1 MAERLLEVSNLVKHF
16 PVGRRRT
23 VKAINDVSFHID
35 RGETLALVGESG
47 SGKTTVGRCIL
58 RLIEPTEGRI
68 TFDGAQV
75 DTMSAD
81 QLRALRPR
89 VQMVF
94 QEPYDSLNPRMR
106 IRKIVEE
113 PILLGSDMTPAQR
126 HDRVAEVLEM
136 VRLGAD
142 SMDKYPHQF
151 SAGEQQRIG
160 IARAIATQ
168 PELVVLDEPTSALD
182 VSVRAEILDLLTD
195 LQEDLALSYLLISHD
210 LTACAASATAW
221 RSCIS
226 ARSWSAAIRT
236 TCSSNP
242 CTRTAGRCSPRCCTP
257 IPASSFR
264 ASCSAAKFRDR
275 PAAGVPPPRPLP
287 WAVDDCNDAYPDAEE
302 LLPGRQ
308 VACFRARE
316 MNALNGG
323 CGRRTAPAP
332 LRHEWF
338 QTLTGGSGLR
348 LLELAHGLS
357 STSSP
362 PRRAPSWMR
371 WADRRRSSGR
381 LADGRSMD
389 CAVL

>member
-16 PVGRRRT
+16 PMGRRQT

-68 TFDGAQV
+68 TFAGAQV
-75 DTMSAD
+75 DTMSAN

-113 PILLGSDMTPAQR
+113 PILLGGHMTPTQR

-160 IARAIATQ
+160 IARAISTE

-182 VSVRAEILDLLTD
+182 VSVRAEILARKSQTV
-195 LQEDLALSYLLISHD
+195 
-210 LTACAASATAW
+210 AA
-221 RSCIS
+221 
-226 ARSWSAAIRT
+226 
-236 TCSSNP
+236 
-242 CTRTAGRCSPRCCTP
+242 
-257 IPASSFR
+257 
-264 ASCSAAKFRDR
+264 
-275 PAAGVPPPRPLP
+275 
-287 WAVDDCNDAYPDAEE
+287 
-302 LLPGRQ
+302 
-308 VACFRARE
+308 
-316 MNALNGG
+316 
-323 CGRRTAPAP
+323 
-332 LRHEWF
+332 
-338 QTLTGGSGLR
+338 SGLR
-348 LLELAHGLS
+348 IWENAFCNKGLS
-357 STSSP
+357 RTGGCPRCPHTVTRICSVLHPSRTVPWSP
-362 PRRAPSWMR
+362 
-371 WADRRRSSGR
+371 
-381 LADGRSMD
+381 RSM
-389 CAVL
+389 AGR

>member
-16 PVGRRRT
+16 PMGRRQT

-68 TFDGAQV
+68 RFAGAQV
-75 DTMSAD
+75 DTMSAN

-113 PILLGSDMTPAQR
+113 PILLGGDMTPAQR

-160 IARAIATQ
+160 IARAISTE

-210 LTACAASATAW
+210 LTAIRRVCH
-221 RSCIS
+221 RV
-226 ARSWSAAIRT
+226 AIMYLGKIVERGNADELFEQPLHPYSRALL
-236 TCSSNP
+236 SSVLYP
-242 CTRTAGRCSPRCCTP
+242 DPSEQLSRFLLSGEIPSPIDLPPGCHLHGRC
-257 IPASSFR
+257 
-264 ASCSAAKFRDR
+264 
-275 PAAGVPPPRPLP
+275 P
-287 WAVDDCNDAYPDAEE
+287 WAVDTCNDAYPDAEE
-302 LLPGRQ
+302 LLPGRH

-323 CGRRTAPAP
+323 TAA
-332 LRHEWF
+332 EN
-338 QTLTGGSGLR
+338 QD
-348 LLELAHGLS
+348 A
-357 STSSP
+357 
-362 PRRAPSWMR
+362 
-371 WADRRRSSGR
+371 
-381 LADGRSMD
+381 
-389 CAVL
+389 

>member
-16 PVGRRRT
+16 PMGRRQT

-68 TFDGAQV
+68 TFAGAQV
-75 DTMSAD
+75 DTMSAN

-113 PILLGSDMTPAQR
+113 PILLGGDMTPVQR

-160 IARAIATQ
+160 IARAISTE

-210 LTACAASATAW
+210 LTAVRRVCH
-221 RSCIS
+221 RV
-226 ARSWSAAIRT
+226 AIMYLGKIVERGNAEELFEQPLHPYSRALL
-236 TCSSNP
+236 SSVLYP
-242 CTRTAGRCSPRCCTP
+242 DPSEQLSRFLLSGEIPSPIDLPPGCHLHGRC
-257 IPASSFR
+257 
-264 ASCSAAKFRDR
+264 
-275 PAAGVPPPRPLP
+275 P
-287 WAVDDCNDAYPDAEE
+287 WAVDTCNDAYPDAEE
-302 LLPGRQ
+302 LLPGRH

-323 CGRRTAPAP
+323 TAAKN
-332 LRHEWF
+332 
-338 QTLTGGSGLR
+338 QD
-348 LLELAHGLS
+348 A
-357 STSSP
+357 
-362 PRRAPSWMR
+362 
-371 WADRRRSSGR
+371 
-381 LADGRSMD
+381 
-389 CAVL
+389 

>member
-16 PVGRRRT
+16 PMGRRQT

-68 TFDGAQV
+68 TFAGAQV
-75 DTMSAD
+75 DTMSAN

-113 PILLGSDMTPAQR
+113 PILLGGDMTPAQR

-160 IARAIATQ
+160 IARAIATE

-210 LTACAASATAW
+210 LTAVRRVCH
-221 RSCIS
+221 RV
-226 ARSWSAAIRT
+226 AIMYLGKIVERGNADELFEQPLHPYSRALL
-236 TCSSNP
+236 SSVLYP
-242 CTRTAGRCSPRCCTP
+242 DPSERLSRFLLSGEIPSPIDLPPGCHLHGRC
-257 IPASSFR
+257 
-264 ASCSAAKFRDR
+264 
-275 PAAGVPPPRPLP
+275 P
-287 WAVDDCNDAYPDAEE
+287 WAVDTCNDAYPDAEE
-302 LLPGRQ
+302 LLPGRH

-323 CGRRTAPAP
+323 TAA
-332 LRHEWF
+332 EN
-338 QTLTGGSGLR
+338 QD
-348 LLELAHGLS
+348 A
-357 STSSP
+357 
-362 PRRAPSWMR
+362 
-371 WADRRRSSGR
+371 
-381 LADGRSMD
+381 
-389 CAVL
+389 

>member
-16 PVGRRRT
+16 PMGRRQT

-68 TFDGAQV
+68 TFAGAQV
-75 DTMSAD
+75 DTMSAN

-113 PILLGSDMTPAQR
+113 PILLGGDMTPTQR

-160 IARAIATQ
+160 IARAISTE

-210 LTACAASATAW
+210 LTAVRRVCH
-221 RSCIS
+221 RV
-226 ARSWSAAIRT
+226 AIMYLGKIVERGNADELFEQPLHPYSRALL
-236 TCSSNP
+236 SSVLYP
-242 CTRTAGRCSPRCCTP
+242 DPSEQLSRFLLSGEIPSPIDLPPGCHLHGRC
-257 IPASSFR
+257 
-264 ASCSAAKFRDR
+264 
-275 PAAGVPPPRPLP
+275 P
-287 WAVDDCNDAYPDAEE
+287 WAVDTCNDAYPDAEE
-302 LLPGRQ
+302 LLPGRH

-323 CGRRTAPAP
+323 TAA
-332 LRHEWF
+332 
-338 QTLTGGSGLR
+338 GSQD
-348 LLELAHGLS
+348 A
-357 STSSP
+357 
-362 PRRAPSWMR
+362 
-371 WADRRRSSGR
+371 
-381 LADGRSMD
+381 
-389 CAVL
+389 

>member
-16 PVGRRRT
+16 PMGRRQT

-68 TFDGAQV
+68 RFAGAQV
-75 DTMSAD
+75 DTMSAN

-113 PILLGSDMTPAQR
+113 PILLGGDKTPAQR

-136 VRLGAD
+136 VRLRAD

-160 IARAIATQ
+160 IARAIATE

-210 LTACAASATAW
+210 LTAVRRICH
-221 RSCIS
+221 RV
-226 ARSWSAAIRT
+226 AIMYLGKIVERGNADELFEQPLHPYSRALL
-236 TCSSNP
+236 SSVLYP
-242 CTRTAGRCSPRCCTP
+242 DPSEQLSRFLLSGEIPSPIDLPPGCHLHGRC
-257 IPASSFR
+257 
-264 ASCSAAKFRDR
+264 
-275 PAAGVPPPRPLP
+275 P
-287 WAVDDCNDAYPDAEE
+287 WAVDTCNDAYPDAEE
-302 LLPGRQ
+302 LLPGRH

-323 CGRRTAPAP
+323 TAA
-332 LRHEWF
+332 EN
-338 QTLTGGSGLR
+338 QD
-348 LLELAHGLS
+348 A
-357 STSSP
+357 
-362 PRRAPSWMR
+362 
-371 WADRRRSSGR
+371 
-381 LADGRSMD
+381 
-389 CAVL
+389 

>member
-16 PVGRRRT
+16 PMGRRQT

-68 TFDGAQV
+68 RFAGAQV

-81 QLRALRPR
+81 QLRALRRR

-113 PILLGSDMTPAQR
+113 PILLGGDMTPAQR

-160 IARAIATQ
+160 IARAIATE

-210 LTACAASATAW
+210 LTAVRRVCH
-221 RSCIS
+221 RV
-226 ARSWSAAIRT
+226 AIMYLGKIVERGNADELFEQPLHPYSRALL
-236 TCSSNP
+236 SSVLYP
-242 CTRTAGRCSPRCCTP
+242 DPSEQLSRFLLSGEIPSPIDLPPGCHLHGRC
-257 IPASSFR
+257 
-264 ASCSAAKFRDR
+264 
-275 PAAGVPPPRPLP
+275 P
-287 WAVDDCNDAYPDAEE
+287 WAVDTCNDAYPDAEE
-302 LLPGRQ
+302 LLPGRH

-323 CGRRTAPAP
+323 TAA
-332 LRHEWF
+332 
-338 QTLTGGSGLR
+338 GSQD
-348 LLELAHGLS
+348 A
-357 STSSP
+357 
-362 PRRAPSWMR
+362 
-371 WADRRRSSGR
+371 
-381 LADGRSMD
+381 
-389 CAVL
+389 

>member
-16 PVGRRRT
+16 PMGRRQT

-68 TFDGAQV
+68 RFAGAQV

-160 IARAIATQ
+160 IARAISTE

-210 LTACAASATAW
+210 LTAVRRVCH
-221 RSCIS
+221 RV
-226 ARSWSAAIRT
+226 AIMYLGKIVERGNADELFEQPLHPYSRALL
-236 TCSSNP
+236 SSVLYP
-242 CTRTAGRCSPRCCTP
+242 DPSEQLSRFLLSGEIPSPIDLPPGCHLHGRC
-257 IPASSFR
+257 
-264 ASCSAAKFRDR
+264 
-275 PAAGVPPPRPLP
+275 P
-287 WAVDDCNDAYPDAEE
+287 WAVDTCNDAYPDAEE
-302 LLPGRQ
+302 LLPGRH

-323 CGRRTAPAP
+323 TA
-332 LRHEWF
+332 
-338 QTLTGGSGLR
+338 TGSQD
-348 LLELAHGLS
+348 A
-357 STSSP
+357 
-362 PRRAPSWMR
+362 
-371 WADRRRSSGR
+371 
-381 LADGRSMD
+381 
-389 CAVL
+389 

>member
-16 PVGRRRT
+16 PMGRRRT

-68 TFDGAQV
+68 TFAGAQV
-75 DTMSAD
+75 DAMSAD

-136 VRLGAD
+136 VRLGTAA
-142 SMDKYPHQF
+142 MDKYPHQF

-210 LTACAASATAW
+210 LTAVRRVCH
-221 RSCIS
+221 RV
-226 ARSWSAAIRT
+226 AIMYLGKIVERGDSDALFEQPLHPYSRALL
-236 TCSSNP
+236 SSVLYP
-242 CTRTAGRCSPRCCTP
+242 DPSEQLSRFLLSGEIPSPIDLPPGCHLHGRC
-257 IPASSFR
+257 
-264 ASCSAAKFRDR
+264 
-275 PAAGVPPPRPLP
+275 P
-287 WAVDDCNDAYPDAEE
+287 WAVDTCNDAYPDAEE

-323 CGRRTAPAP
+323 TAAGD
-332 LRHEWF
+332 
-338 QTLTGGSGLR
+338 QG
-348 LLELAHGLS
+348 
-357 STSSP
+357 
-362 PRRAPSWMR
+362 
-371 WADRRRSSGR
+371 
-381 LADGRSMD
+381 
-389 CAVL
+389 V

>member
-1 MAERLLEVSNLVKHF
+1 MPERLLEVSNLVKHF
-16 PVGRRRT
+16 PMGRRQT

-68 TFDGAQV
+68 RFAGAQV
-75 DTMSAD
+75 DTMSAN

-113 PILLGSDMTPAQR
+113 PILLGGDMTPAQR

-160 IARAIATQ
+160 IARAISTE

-195 LQEDLALSYLLISHD
+195 LQEDLALSYPLISHD
-210 LTACAASATAW
+210 LTAVRRVCH
-221 RSCIS
+221 RV
-226 ARSWSAAIRT
+226 AIMYLGKIVERGNADELFEQPLHPYSRALL
-236 TCSSNP
+236 SSVLYP
-242 CTRTAGRCSPRCCTP
+242 DPSEQLSRFLLSGEIPSPIDLPPGCHLHGRC
-257 IPASSFR
+257 
-264 ASCSAAKFRDR
+264 
-275 PAAGVPPPRPLP
+275 P
-287 WAVDDCNDAYPDAEE
+287 WAVDTCNDAYPDAEE
-302 LLPGRQ
+302 LLPGRH

-323 CGRRTAPAP
+323 TAA
-332 LRHEWF
+332 
-338 QTLTGGSGLR
+338 GSQD
-348 LLELAHGLS
+348 A
-357 STSSP
+357 
-362 PRRAPSWMR
+362 
-371 WADRRRSSGR
+371 
-381 LADGRSMD
+381 
-389 CAVL
+389 

>member
-16 PVGRRRT
+16 PMGRRQT

-68 TFDGAQV
+68 RFAGAQV

-113 PILLGSDMTPAQR
+113 PILLGGDMTPAQR

-160 IARAIATQ
+160 IARAIATE

-195 LQEDLALSYLLISHD
+195 LQEDLALSFLLISHD
-210 LTACAASATAW
+210 LTAVRRVCH
-221 RSCIS
+221 RV
-226 ARSWSAAIRT
+226 AIMYLGKIVERGNADELFEQPLHPYSRALL
-236 TCSSNP
+236 SSVLYP
-242 CTRTAGRCSPRCCTP
+242 DPSEQLSRFLLSGEIPSPIDLPPGCHLHGRC
-257 IPASSFR
+257 
-264 ASCSAAKFRDR
+264 
-275 PAAGVPPPRPLP
+275 P
-287 WAVDDCNDAYPDAEE
+287 WAVDTCNDAYPDAEE
-302 LLPGRQ
+302 LLPGRH

-323 CGRRTAPAP
+323 TAA
-332 LRHEWF
+332 
-338 QTLTGGSGLR
+338 GSQD
-348 LLELAHGLS
+348 A
-357 STSSP
+357 
-362 PRRAPSWMR
+362 
-371 WADRRRSSGR
+371 
-381 LADGRSMD
+381 
-389 CAVL
+389 